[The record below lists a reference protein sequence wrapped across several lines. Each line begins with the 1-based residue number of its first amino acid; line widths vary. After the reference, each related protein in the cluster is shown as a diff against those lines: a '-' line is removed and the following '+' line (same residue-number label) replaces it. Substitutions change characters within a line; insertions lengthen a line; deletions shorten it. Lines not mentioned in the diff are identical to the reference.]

1 VQGALAVFV
10 ASDMPGI
17 LEEQAGMSLGGTRTS
32 EGMTTRSF
40 LGPAPV
46 QMWVRLQRMTKAE
59 RAAGSAPMALKGGV
73 WGCVGSIA
81 VGHWN
86 EDEEVSLEAVREW
99 LRGCCVDIDAAGAG
113 PRRVEVAVE
122 GVSVV
127 VLGWLL
133 LCSGLDVVVRNELVL
148 ALTAGVVVAAVVV
161 VAVVAGSIGALVVMV
176 LVKTCC
182 LSVVLHVSAMHHP
195 RQHTPPHVP
204 NNHFQQADPAPVVPS
219 KDSQ

>member
-1 VQGALAVFV
+1 
-10 ASDMPGI
+10 MPGI

-59 RAAGSAPMALKGGV
+59 RAAGSAPMALVGGV
-73 WGCVGSIA
+73 WGCVGSIR
-81 VGHWN
+81 VGRD
-86 EDEEVSLEAVREW
+86 DEVVSLVSVREW

-113 PRRVEVAVE
+113 PRLAEEAVE
-122 GVSVV
+122 GVSVS

-133 LCSGLDVVVRNELVL
+133 LSSGLDVVVRNELVL
-148 ALTAGVVVAAVVV
+148 GLTAGVVVAAVVV
-161 VAVVAGSIGALVVMV
+161 VAVVAGSIGALVLMV
-176 LVKTCC
+176 LVKTFC

-195 RQHTPPHVP
+195 RQYKPPHVP
-204 NNHFQQADPAPVVPS
+204 NNHCQQADPGAVVPS